1 MVAELNNG
9 NGVAH
14 IKAMKT
20 LYPEI
25 EPYASYRMPVSG
37 GHVLY
42 LEECGT
48 PRGIP
53 VVFLHGGP
61 GSGCNERHRR
71 YFNPKKYR
79 IVIFDQRGCHRST
92 PCGSVEHNTTAD
104 LLRDMERIR
113 NHLGIKQWL
122 VFGGSWGATL
132 GLLYA
137 QKNPGCVLGLILRG
151 SFLARERDLSW
162 YATDGASRIL
172 PEYWQAFIGHL
183 PAKERKDV
191 VAAYHR
197 RIFGGDTR
205 IRNKYARAW
214 SEWATRIV
222 TWNMPAAKPEQ
233 SNIRTILNQSRIES
247 HYALNRYFIRDNQI
261 MRNISRIP
269 RVPVTIIH
277 GRRDITC
284 TLEASWSLHK
294 SLLRSELIIVP
305 EAGHLAG
312 EPAMVAALIRATD
325 AMARVLK

>member
-1 MVAELNNG
+1 LKGRNNG
-9 NGVAH
+9 DNYYK
-14 IKAMKT
+14 KAMKT

-25 EPYASYRMPVSG
+25 EPYARYRLPVSG

-42 LEECGT
+42 LEECGN

-71 YFNPKKYR
+71 YFNPRKYR
-79 IVIFDQRGCHRST
+79 IVIFDQRGCNRST
-92 PCGSVEHNTTAD
+92 PRGSVEQNTTAD
-104 LLRDMERIR
+104 LVEDMEKIR
-113 NHLGIKQWL
+113 KHLGIRQWL

-137 QKNPGCVLGLILRG
+137 EKNPGRVLGLILRG
-151 SFLARERDLSW
+151 SFLARERDLFW
-162 YATDGASRIL
+162 YAVDGANRIL
-172 PEYWQAFIGHL
+172 PEHWQAFIDHI
-183 PAKERKDV
+183 PHRERRDV

-197 RIFGGDTR
+197 RIFGKDTR
-205 IRNKYARAW
+205 IRNEYARAW
-214 SEWATRIV
+214 SEWATRVV
-222 TWNMPAAKPEQ
+222 TWNSPVGKQERV
-233 SNIRTILNQSRIES
+233 NIRTILNQSRIEL

-261 MRNISRIP
+261 MRNISRVP

-277 GRRDITC
+277 GRRDIIC
-284 TLEASWSLHK
+284 TLESSWSLHK

-312 EPAMVAALIRATD
+312 EPVMVDALIRATD